1 MTSYKTMNLNSLEL
15 KVPPIVLV
23 FITAL
28 AMYFSPNPI
37 VYFTIDNEVVLYLTR
52 GLFVLSSS
60 IVVAGIYCFKKA
72 NTSVDPVNPNKS
84 SVLVD
89 FGIYK
94 FTRNPMYLGFAIML
108 LAMAIKMQTLI
119 ALLWLLV
126 FVLYMTRF
134 QIKPEE
140 QALTKIF
147 GDAYV
152 GYCQRVRRWV

>member
-1 MTSYKTMNLNSLEL
+1 MNLNSLEL

-52 GLFVLSSS
+52 GLFMLSSS

-147 GDAYV
+147 GDAY
-152 GYCQRVRRWV
+152 GDYCQRVRRWI

>member
-1 MTSYKTMNLNSLEL
+1 MNLNSLEL

-23 FITAL
+23 LITAL

-37 VYFTIDNEVVLYLTR
+37 VYLTIDNEVVLYLTR

-147 GDAYV
+147 GDAYDY
-152 GYCQRVRRWV
+152 YCQRVRRWV

>member
-37 VYFTIDNEVVLYLTR
+37 VYFTIDKEVVLYLTR